1 MAYKKRLYFLQLLSL
16 ESDSFEKHVETVYY
30 LDNLIGFSGI
40 ELETRSET
48 HTFQPFKSSAQHREN
63 LSFTK

>member
-1 MAYKKRLYFLQLLSL
+1 MSAVLWMGGKELFYFFQLLFL
-16 ESDSFEKHVETVYY
+16 ESNSFEKHVETVYY

-48 HTFQPFKSSAQHREN
+48 HTFEPF
-63 LSFTK
+63 

>member
-16 ESDSFEKHVETVYY
+16 ESNSFEKHVETVYY

-48 HTFQPFKSSAQHREN
+48 HTF
-63 LSFTK
+63 